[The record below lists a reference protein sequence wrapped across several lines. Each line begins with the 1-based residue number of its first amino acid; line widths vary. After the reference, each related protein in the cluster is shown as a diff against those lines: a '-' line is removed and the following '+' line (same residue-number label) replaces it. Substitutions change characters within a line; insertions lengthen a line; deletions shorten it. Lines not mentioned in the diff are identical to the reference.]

1 MRKTEYEKIRV
12 IFKEYRLLKKE
23 LECRTKYIEEFKKIL
38 VRPLPKTEEALHRV
52 YNTII
57 RDMEDTAEKMSLR
70 LKLIESTVN
79 RLEGAERSVMY
90 YRYIEGIEWIT
101 MPEYM
106 MYEQRTCQ
114 LFEARALRKI
124 LEMNI
129 KWED

>member
-1 MRKTEYEKIRV
+1 MRKTEYEKIRA

-38 VRPLPKTEEALHRV
+38 IRPLPKTEEALHRV